1 MKLTLKYEKDKWG
14 HHMFRLYY
22 PNDCNRL
29 QFLSCKV
36 NGNFETIYMIENSR
50 KPTLI
55 KRGKY
60 ENH

>member
-29 QFLSCKV
+29 PFRSYRV
-36 NGNFETIYMIENSR
+36 NGNFESIYMIENPR
-50 KPTLI
+50 KITLF
-55 KRGKY
+55 KTR
-60 ENH
+60 EV